1 MSVQEIV
8 GCPVVCSSSPSE
20 LTLTMAS
27 PLTLV
32 TITLMLATLG
42 AAENVEID
50 LFYESLCPYS
60 VE

>member
-1 MSVQEIV
+1 M
-8 GCPVVCSSSPSE
+8 
-20 LTLTMAS
+20 TMTS

-32 TITLMLATLG
+32 ITACVLATIG
-42 AAENVEID
+42 AAEKVNID